1 MAARLARGDDEDAE
15 EEEEEEEQKENMTQ
29 DDGGSV
35 DNSGGLSQEMQQIAD
50 FMVFDIPQF
59 TTKLMQGVVN
69 KSLLAMSAHRRKPK
83 QEVAEELFLL
93 DEI

>member
-1 MAARLARGDDEDAE
+1 
-15 EEEEEEEQKENMTQ
+15 MTQ
-29 DDGGSV
+29 DDGASV
-35 DNSGGLSQEMQQIAD
+35 DNSGGISHELHQIAD

-83 QEVAEELFLL
+83 NEVEEELFLL